1 MRAVDFGR
9 YFRQKLHF
17 DLYLN
22 RLMGEYIRYIETDC
36 KCCSAARF
44 MRHIQQHMHAH
55 THTYIHTNTQIHTH
69 TKTHTRTYTTTQIRR
84 HTHKYKNTYKNTY
97 THMSSTDNPLAKQEV
112 HSTHTL
118 TCMHTYIHIQE
129 NIRGDS
135 TVVKP
140 EAHTSTHAFTYA
152 HILPHIHADTHI
164 QTHINADTYIQTHI
178 HAHASIKTLINKK
191 FRGRRPW
198 RC

>member
-44 MRHIQQHMHAH
+44 MRHIQPHMHAH
-55 THTYIHTNTQIHTH
+55 TLTYNHTNTQIHTH
-69 TKTHTRTYTTTQIRR
+69 TKTHTRTHTTTQIRR
-84 HTHKYKNTYKNTY
+84 YTHIQKHIQEHIHTH
-97 THMSSTDNPLAKQEV
+97 MLSTDNALAKQEA

-118 TCMHTYIHIQE
+118 TCMHTYMHIQE
-129 NIRGDS
+129 NIRSDS
-135 TVVKP
+135 TLAKP
-140 EAHTSTHAFTYA
+140 EAYTFTHAF
-152 HILPHIHADTHI
+152 
-164 QTHINADTYIQTHI
+164 
-178 HAHASIKTLINKK
+178 
-191 FRGRRPW
+191 
-198 RC
+198 